1 MAASEPE
8 ISEGRYE
15 ADNPKKV
22 TKLQFYGNDY
32 WIRSFRADNLNRR
45 PKISPNDHI

>member
-1 MAASEPE
+1 MADSELD
-8 ISEGRYE
+8 ISMGRYE

-32 WIRSFRADNLNRR
+32 WIRSFRADNLAER
-45 PKISPNDHI
+45 PEKSIN